1 MASIPKNM
9 YIDLSYDLVNK
20 YNNTYHSTIKI
31 KSVDVKSNTYI
42 DFDKKNNK
50 GDPRCKLGDNIRI
63 SKYKNTFEKGYVP
76 NCCEEVFEIKKVKST
91 VPPTYIKILGH
102 GLIISDLN
110 GEEIVS
116 IFYEKG
122 IAKR

>member
-1 MASIPKNM
+1 M

-20 YNNTYHSTIKI
+20 YNNTYRSTIKI

-50 GDPRCKLGDNIRI
+50 GDPRFKLVDNIRI

-76 NCCEEVFEIKKVKST
+76 NCSEDVFEIKKVEST
-91 VPPTYIKILGH
+91 VPRTYIKILCH

-110 GEEIVS
+110 GEEVVS

>member
-1 MASIPKNM
+1 MTSIPKNM

-20 YNNTYHSTIKI
+20 YNNTYRSTIKI

-50 GDPRCKLGDNIRI
+50 GDPRFKLVDNIRI

-76 NCCEEVFEIKKVKST
+76 NCSEDVFEIKKVEST
-91 VPPTYIKILGH
+91 VPRTYIKILCH

-110 GEEIVS
+110 GEEVVS

-122 IAKR
+122 IAKS